1 MLKRTCWAAIDSA
14 NSQTLDQLVILTYLV
29 HNGFEETAKSFY
41 QSMGPLL
48 QSRVG
53 NLRIPAYL
61 QGDLEGQFS
70 KVRIRRNLSERILH
84 GQIEEARALL
94 MTHYPLILEAREDSF
109 LIQFCLT
116 AQSFI
121 ESVRQV
127 AATSSQSPNT
137 TEDLLQSLLV
147 AGVELQRLAG
157 KITTPMPYSLDDLY
171 ALVAYP
177 NPFQSPLAHLFGD
190 RYREQLASLID
201 QAILHAEGQD
211 SQCSLVTLFQQS
223 QVSLELL
230 QQLGSPMVAF
240 IDIKK
245 EFGEAI

>member
-1 MLKRTCWAAIDSA
+1 MLKRTCWVAIDSA
-14 NSQTLDQLVILTYLV
+14 NFQKLDQLVILTYLV

-41 QSMGPLL
+41 QSVGPLL

-70 KVRIRRNLSERILH
+70 KVRIRRNLSDRILH

-94 MTHYPLILEAREDSF
+94 MTHYPLILEAREDSS

-127 AATSSQSPNT
+127 AATSSQSNT
-137 TEDLLQSLLV
+137 PEDLLQSLLV

-211 SQCSLVTLFQQS
+211 SQCSLVTLFQQL
-223 QVSLELL
+223 QVTLELL